1 MPTPDQL
8 PAGRAAGTSVA
19 TLSNGVR
26 VVTIPMPQLES
37 ASVSVFVRTGSQHES
52 RRQNGISHLAEHMA
66 FKGTASRSCQ
76 QINFDAERLGAEAN
90 AHTDKDHTA
99 YHLRGLAQHAG
110 RFVQMLADI
119 VQHGTF
125 PEVELERER
134 EVLLQEYIEE
144 EDDAF
149 SVAYK
154 LFDRLSYGTHA
165 LAQPVIGTRRNI
177 ERLTRDD
184 LLAYVRRQYTGAN
197 VIIGA
202 AGNVDPDAFVREAQD
217 AFGAMPHGSEHV
229 VPPPAWHGGFGA
241 RRMAGVNQTHVVLGF
256 PAPTLTHEAYHASLV
271 AAALFGEGMSS
282 PLMDEI
288 RERRGL
294 VYYAACSSD
303 ATDIA
308 GQFVIEASMSPEKV
322 QEFGAEVTR
331 LLRAHADS
339 FDPLHLERAR
349 NQIAVRR
356 LEVQERPF
364 RRIEEAVQDV
374 FVFGRVR
381 AHAEVMDRVRAVT
394 PQAVRE
400 AFDRMLGPQASVAMA
415 GRVSQAAMA
424 SLRGQV
430 TP

>member
-1 MPTPDQL
+1 MQSSAQALT
-8 PAGRAAGTSVA
+8 GRDADTSVA

-26 VVTIPMPQLES
+26 VVVIEMPHLES

-52 RRQNGISHLAEHMA
+52 SGHNGISHLAEHMA

-76 QINFDAERLGAEAN
+76 QINLDAEQLGAEAN

-99 YHLRGLAQHAG
+99 YHLRGLARHAG

-119 VQHGTF
+119 VQHSTF
-125 PEVELERER
+125 PGTELERER

-149 SVAYK
+149 SAAYR

-184 LLAYVRRQYTGAN
+184 LLAYVRRQYTAAN
-197 VIIGA
+197 VIVGV
-202 AGNVDPDAFVREAQD
+202 AGNVDADAFVREVQAAFD
-217 AFGAMPHGSEHV
+217 ALPRGSEHV
-229 VPPPAWHGGFGA
+229 VLPPAWHGGFGA
-241 RRMAGVNQTHVVLGF
+241 RRMAGVNQAHVVLGF
-256 PAPTLTHEAYHASLV
+256 ASPVLTEEACHAGIV
-271 AAALFGEGMSS
+271 AATLFGEGMSS

-294 VYYAACSSD
+294 VYYAACSADVS
-303 ATDIA
+303 DIA
-308 GQFVIEASMSPEKV
+308 GQFVIEASMAPARV
-322 QEFGAEVTR
+322 QEFAAALTR
-331 LLRAHADS
+331 LLHAHADAI
-339 FDPLHLERAR
+339 DPLHLERAR

-356 LEVQERPF
+356 LEVEERPF

-374 FVFGRVR
+374 WVFGRVR
-381 AHAEVMDRVRAVT
+381 PRAEVTDRVRAVT
-394 PQAVRE
+394 PQDVRG
-400 AFDRMLGPQASVAMA
+400 AFERMLSSRASVAMA
-415 GRVSQAAMA
+415 GRVPQAARECW
-424 SLRGQV
+424 RGLV